1 MAEMA
6 KLYELQKIDVMSTKI
21 RRRLLQLKDLLT
33 ESNELKQMQAK
44 IDDLATEH
52 EKWQHEQTKAET
64 ELQSLSNRIKE
75 SSAALMRGDIHN
87 PKELESLQASVE
99 AMERQREHVESGSVE
114 ALYKAEEVAGQLAE
128 AQTNFASMQEDWSS
142 SQTELNEEDTKLKR
156 AYLHLKKQREQV
168 ATEINDALVQRY
180 EQMRKRKGGIAVAT
194 IENDTCGACHV
205 QLPTGVISTLRNQ
218 QKETQVL
225 CPTCGRLLFVP

>member
-33 ESNELKQMQAK
+33 DSNEIKQIQTK
-44 IDDLATEH
+44 VNDLAVEH

-64 ELQSLSNRIKE
+64 ELQSLKNRIEE

-99 AMERQREHVESGSVE
+99 AMQRQRDNVESGSVE
-114 ALYKAEEVAGQLAE
+114 ALYKTEELAGQLAE
-128 AQTNFASMQEDWSS
+128 AQTNLASVQKDWST
-142 SQTELNEEDTKLKR
+142 SQTELSEEDLKLKR

-168 ATEINDALVQRY
+168 AAEISAPLVQRY
-180 EQMRKRKGGIAVAT
+180 EQMRKRKGGVAVAT
-194 IENDTCGACHV
+194 IENDTCDACHV
-205 QLPTGVISTLRNQ
+205 QLPTGVLSTLRNHQ
-218 QKETQVL
+218 EEMQVL